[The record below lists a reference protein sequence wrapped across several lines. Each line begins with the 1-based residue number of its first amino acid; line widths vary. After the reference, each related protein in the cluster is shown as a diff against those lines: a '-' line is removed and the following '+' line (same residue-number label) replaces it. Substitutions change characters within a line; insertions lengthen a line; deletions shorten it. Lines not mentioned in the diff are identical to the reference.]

1 MQRRF
6 LIMEVSDLFAI
17 WFIVFLVL
25 LTCIIVSSVILLS
38 AFFFQRTHFAHQE
51 RQWKSLLRLF
61 LPRRALVN
69 LSRIT
74 CGITFPEAK

>member
-38 AFFFQRTHFAHQE
+38 AFFSSAPT
-51 RQWKSLLRLF
+51 LLIRKGNGNPYF
-61 LPRRALVN
+61 V
-69 LSRIT
+69 
-74 CGITFPEAK
+74 